1 MSYFPLNFEQLNIAT
16 GSYTPNSVKS
26 FNNKTFA
33 FWERALFQRALSV
46 LKITLPEEWNGSIK
60 DFFDYCLY
68 KFGFVV
74 VFDTAEFGKLFQ
86 PACLSGWDVW
96 YRPTTATVNNPALIS
111 LPALDIGKNCEVL
124 KLTPDYMGIWD
135 IISYYA
141 EKLSLLD
148 NAINMSLINNKFAF
162 FLFSKNKSSA
172 EAFKKA
178 MDLVNRGEPAVV
190 LDKKVL
196 DDPQDGKEP
205 WQFLDRPHLKESY
218 LTTMQLEDF
227 RTLLHNF
234 DTEIGI
240 PTLPVEKK
248 ERMITDEANSL
259 RIDAVS
265 RSEVWLN
272 TFNESAIAVNKM
284 FGLNIKAE
292 RANIPEGGAEDEQRN
307 NDTDRTV

>member
-16 GSYTPNSVKS
+16 GSYTPNTVKS
-26 FNNKTFA
+26 VNNKTFA

-46 LKITLPEEWNGSIK
+46 LKINLPEEWNGSIK
-60 DFFDYCLY
+60 DFFNYCLY
-68 KFGFVV
+68 RFGFLV
-74 VFDTAEFGKLFQ
+74 VFDTAEYGRLFQ

-96 YRPTTATVNNPALIS
+96 YRPTRAIVNNPALTR
-111 LPALDIGKNCEVL
+111 LPELEIGKNCEVL

-148 NAINMSLINNKFAF
+148 NAINMSLINNKYPF
-162 FLFSKNKSSA
+162 FLFTKNKAAA
-172 EAFKKA
+172 EAFKVALDK
-178 MDLVNRGEPAVV
+178 VNRGEPAVV

-196 DDPQDGKEP
+196 DDPQDKTPP
-205 WQFLDRPHLKESY
+205 WQFLDRPHLKDCY

-227 RTLLHNF
+227 RTILHNF

-259 RIDAVS
+259 RVDAIS

-272 TFNESAIAVNKM
+272 TFNESAFAVNKR
-284 FGLNIKAE
+284 FNLNISAE
-292 RANIPEGGAEDEQRN
+292 RADIPEGGAENE
-307 NDTDRTV
+307 